1 MTRTV
6 LVADDSISIHDSVQE
21 ALAEFDVALEVVY
34 DGEEA
39 ASFIEAEPL
48 DLVIADV
55 HMPGKDGYE
64 VATLAKET
72 RSDLP
77 VILLCGTFES
87 FDSGAFESSRA
98 DACLKKPFVAAD
110 LIEQVTEILGPL
122 AATAVVAEDGV
133 GADVE
138 AVAAEPK
145 VEVEEEP
152 ETATEEPP
160 AAAPEG
166 AAEEE
171 PASEEAQAS
180 DAGPD
185 DEEALTPTE
194 EQSTVE
200 ELAAVAE
207 EEAADEETPAENADL
222 AVEMVDGVGSAV
234 EAPAAVVDRL
244 SDEDID
250 RVARRVVELAGD
262 GVLREIAWEVVPDLA
277 EVIVRERLD
286 KLESELEEQ
295 S

>member
-145 VEVEEEP
+145 VEVEQEP
-152 ETATEEPP
+152 ETAT
-160 AAAPEG
+160 
-166 AAEEE
+166 
-171 PASEEAQAS
+171 
-180 DAGPD
+180 
-185 DEEALTPTE
+185 
-194 EQSTVE
+194 
-200 ELAAVAE
+200 E

-222 AVEMVDGVGSAV
+222 AVELVDGVGSAI

>member
-34 DGEEA
+34 DGEGA

-64 VATLAKET
+64 VATLAKER

-122 AATAVVAEDGV
+122 AATAVVAEDEV
-133 GADVE
+133 EAAGADVE
-138 AVAAEPK
+138 AVAAEPE
-145 VEVEEEP
+145 VGVEEEP

-160 AAAPEG
+160 TAAPEG

-171 PASEEAQAS
+171 PAS

-194 EQSTVE
+194 EQSAVD

-207 EEAADEETPAENADL
+207 EEAADEETPAENEDL
-222 AVEMVDGVGSAV
+222 SVELVDGVGSAV

-277 EVIVRERLD
+277 EVIVRERLE